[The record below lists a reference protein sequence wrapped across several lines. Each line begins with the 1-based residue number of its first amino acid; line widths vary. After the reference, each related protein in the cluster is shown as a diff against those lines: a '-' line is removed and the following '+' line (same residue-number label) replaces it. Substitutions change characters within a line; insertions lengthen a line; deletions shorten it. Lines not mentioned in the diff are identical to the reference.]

1 MLLRCKC
8 PGCGDQKEYVAEEVG
23 SKADCFRCGHRFT
36 LQPNR
41 GRVAWHII
49 GATLAVL
56 LMVVGAT
63 ARVYWRAQRAERWQ
77 HAAKAAAERQRQAAA
92 AITADDD

>member
-8 PGCGDQKEYVAEEVG
+8 PGCGAKKEYIAEEVG
-23 SKADCFRCGHRFT
+23 STTDCPHCGQMFT

-49 GATLAVL
+49 AGTLGL
-56 LMVVGAT
+56 LMLVGGGTYRFYKRARMAQARHEAFHRHEQERRAAT
-63 ARVYWRAQRAERWQ
+63 F
-77 HAAKAAAERQRQAAA
+77 
-92 AITADDD
+92 DDRDD